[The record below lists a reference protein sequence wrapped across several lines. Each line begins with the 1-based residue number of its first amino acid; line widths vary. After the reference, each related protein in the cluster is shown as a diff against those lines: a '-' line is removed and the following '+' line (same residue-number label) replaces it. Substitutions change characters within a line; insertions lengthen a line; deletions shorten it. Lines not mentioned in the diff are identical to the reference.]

1 MKTLIRVL
9 ALAMTMLMLCSVS
22 APSLALVEPNSKTM
36 EATYAYDLDTLK
48 IQIDQW
54 HYAFKKHD
62 LRFFVAH
69 IHTANPTQLLTAFA
83 GEAYSKHNVEAP
95 SDIAARHNA
104 VLAINGDYYNYK
116 DDFGRIIRNG
126 TLYRDAGSTR
136 DHLLV
141 YADGR
146 MEGIYA
152 ADYVRDEG
160 QKFIDAGVV
169 QSFAFGPLL
178 VDNGQAT
185 VMPEKYIVSTDDTI
199 REPRTAIGMVEP
211 NHYVVVV
218 ADGRR
223 NGWSEK
229 GMTLQ
234 ELQQVFIEQGC
245 QIAYNL
251 DGGGS
256 TSLVVN
262 GERLNRSS
270 GSRER
275 DVSDIVY
282 FIPRYSKANP
292 I

>member
-1 MKTLIRVL
+1 MKIIASVL
-9 ALAMTMLMLCSVS
+9 SLMLMLACFAA
-22 APSLALVEPNSKTM
+22 APALAIVEPESKTL
-36 EATYAYDLDTLK
+36 EQTLTHNSDTLN

-54 HYAFKKHD
+54 CYAYKKHD
-62 LRFFVAH
+62 LRFFVVNLH
-69 IHTANPTQLLTAFA
+69 IANPTQMQTAFA
-83 GEAYSKHNVEAP
+83 GEAYSKRNVEAP

-116 DDFGRIIRNG
+116 DDYGMIIRNG
-126 TLYRDAGSTR
+126 ALYRSAASTR

-141 YADGR
+141 YTDGTFK
-146 MEGIYA
+146 GLPA
-152 ADYVRDEG
+152 ADYVQGSGEEHIA
-160 QKFIDAGVV
+160 QGVV

-178 VDNGQAT
+178 VMDGQAT
-185 VMPEKYIVSTDDTI
+185 VMPEKYIVSTKDTI
-199 REPRTAIGMVEP
+199 REPRTAIGMVDK
-211 NHYVVVV
+211 NHYVIIV

-234 ELQQVFIEQGC
+234 ELQQLFIEQGC
-245 QIAYNL
+245 QVAYNL

-256 TSLVVN
+256 ATLVFG
-262 GERLNRSS
+262 GEKLNRSS

-282 FIPRYSKANP
+282 FIP
-292 I
+292 

>member
-1 MKTLIRVL
+1 MNKLIKAL
-9 ALAMTMLMLCSVS
+9 ALAMTLLMLCCS
-22 APSLALVEPNSKTM
+22 AGAAFAAIAQPQSKTM
-36 EATYAYDLDTLK
+36 EETTSYDLGTLK
-48 IQIDQW
+48 LQIDQW

-69 IHTANPTQLLTAFA
+69 IYTENPTQLLTAFA
-83 GEAYSKHNVEAP
+83 GEAYSKRNVEAP
-95 SDIAARHNA
+95 SDIAARHDA

-116 DDFGRIIRNG
+116 DDFGLIIRNG
-126 TLYRDAGSTR
+126 MLYRDAGSTR

-141 YADGR
+141 YHDGR
-146 MEGIYA
+146 MEGLYA
-152 ADYVRDEG
+152 ADYVKGEG
-160 QKFIDAGVV
+160 QKHIDAGVV
-169 QSFAFGPLL
+169 QSFAFGPVL
-178 VDNGQAT
+178 VDKGEAT
-185 VMPEKYIVSTDDTI
+185 VLPAKYIVSTDETI

-211 NHYVVVV
+211 NHYVIVV

-234 ELQQVFIEQGC
+234 ELQQVFVEQGC

-262 GERLNRSS
+262 GARLNRSS

-282 FIPRYSKANP
+282 FTK
-292 I
+292 

>member
-1 MKTLIRVL
+1 MKILTSALVL
-9 ALAMTMLMLCSVS
+9 ALAMLMLSS
-22 APSLALVEPNSKTM
+22 ACTLAQAAAEPESKTM
-36 EATYAYDLDTLK
+36 ESTTAYDLDTLK

-54 HYAFKKHD
+54 HYAFRKHD

-69 IHTANPTQLLTAFA
+69 IYTNNPAQLMTAFA
-83 GEAYSKHNVEAP
+83 GGAYSKDSAEAP
-95 SDIAARHNA
+95 SDIAARNGA

-116 DDFGRIIRNG
+116 DNYGLIIRNG
-126 TLYRDAGSTR
+126 TLYREGGSSR
-136 DHLLV
+136 DHLLI

-146 MEGIYA
+146 MKGLYA
-152 ADYVRDEG
+152 ADYVRSEG
-160 QKFIDAGVV
+160 QKYIDDGVV
-169 QSFAFGPLL
+169 QSFYFGPLL
-178 VDNGQAT
+178 VDHGQAT
-185 VMPEKYIVSTDDTI
+185 ALPEEYIISTLDDA

-234 ELQQVFIEQGC
+234 ELQQVFVEQGC
-245 QIAYNL
+245 QVAYNL

-256 TSLVVN
+256 TSLVIN

-275 DVSDIVY
+275 DVSDIIG
-282 FIPRYSKANP
+282 FIP
-292 I
+292 

>member
-1 MKTLIRVL
+1 MKKTARLAALLAAALLLCIVSAC
-9 ALAMTMLMLCSVS
+9 ALAAPAVPKSV
-22 APSLALVEPNSKTM
+22 TM
-36 EATYAYDLDTLK
+36 EETVSHDFGSLK

-54 HYAFKKHD
+54 RHEFSKQD
-62 LRFFVAH
+62 LRYFVVDIYVDDPA
-69 IHTANPTQLLTAFA
+69 QLQTAFA
-83 GEAYSKHNVEAP
+83 GEAYSKRNVEAT
-95 SDIAARHNA
+95 SDIAARHDA

-116 DDFGRIIRNG
+116 DDFGMIIRNG
-126 TLYRDAGSTR
+126 VLYRDAGSTR

-141 YADGR
+141 YADGTF
-146 MEGIYA
+146 EGLLA
-152 ADYVRDEG
+152 ADYVKGEG
-160 QKFIDAGVV
+160 QKYIDAGVV

-178 VDNGQAT
+178 VSGGQA
-185 VMPEKYIVSTDDTI
+185 VELPEKYIISTLSDA
-199 REPRTAIGMVEP
+199 REPRTAIGMVDK

-223 NGWSEK
+223 NDWSEK

-245 QIAYNL
+245 QVAYNL

-256 TSLVVN
+256 STLVLN
-262 GERLNRSS
+262 GEKINRSS

-282 FIPRYSKANP
+282 FIP
-292 I
+292 

>member
-1 MKTLIRVL
+1 MKILTRAL
-9 ALAMTMLMLCSVS
+9 ALLLTTAMLCSVGS
-22 APSLALVEPNSKTM
+22 IALAAVATPQSKALEQT
-36 EATYAYDLDTLK
+36 TTHDFGTLK
-48 IQIDQW
+48 LQVDQW
-54 HYAFKKHD
+54 LYAFKKHD
-62 LRFFVAH
+62 LRFFVVN
-69 IHTANPTQLLTAFA
+69 IHTENPTQLLTAFA
-83 GEAYSKHNVEAP
+83 GEAYSRNAVEAP
-95 SDIAARHNA
+95 SDIAARHDA
-104 VLAINGDYYNYK
+104 ALAINGDYYNYK
-116 DDFGRIIRNG
+116 DDFGLIIRNG
-126 TLYRDAGSTR
+126 MLYRQAGSTR

-146 MEGIYA
+146 MEGLYA

-160 QKFIDAGVV
+160 EKHIAAGVV

-178 VDNGQAT
+178 VDGGEAT
-185 VMPEKYIVSTDDTI
+185 VLPEKYIVSTDDTI

-211 NHYVVVV
+211 NHYVIVV

-245 QIAYNL
+245 KIAYNL

-256 TSLVVN
+256 TTLVVG
-262 GERLNRSS
+262 GERINRTS

-282 FIPRYSKANP
+282 FTK
-292 I
+292 

>member
-1 MKTLIRVL
+1 MNKLIK
-9 ALAMTMLMLCSVS
+9 A
-22 APSLALVEPNSKTM
+22 LALVMTLMLLCCSAGAACAAVVQPESKTM
-36 EATYAYDLDTLK
+36 EETTSYDLGTLK
-48 IQIDQW
+48 LQIDQW

-62 LRFFVAH
+62 LRFFVVH
-69 IHTANPTQLLTAFA
+69 IHTENPTQLLTAFA
-83 GEAYSKHNVEAP
+83 GEAYSKRNVEAP

-104 VLAINGDYYNYK
+104 VLAINGDYYNYR
-116 DDFGRIIRNG
+116 DDFGLIIRNG
-126 TLYRDAGSTR
+126 MLYRDAASTR

-141 YADGR
+141 YQDGR

-152 ADYVRDEG
+152 ADYVKGEG
-160 QKFIDAGVV
+160 QKYIDAGVV

-178 VDNGQAT
+178 VDNGEDT
-185 VMPEKYIVSTDDTI
+185 ELPKKYIVSTDDTI

-211 NHYVVVV
+211 NHYVIIV

-223 NGWSEK
+223 NGWSER

-234 ELQQVFIEQGC
+234 DLQQAFIEQGC
-245 QIAYNL
+245 KIAYNL

-256 TSLVVN
+256 TTLVVN
-262 GERLNRSS
+262 GAKLNRSS

-282 FIPRYSKANP
+282 FIP
-292 I
+292 

>member
-1 MKTLIRVL
+1 MKILARAL
-9 ALAMTMLMLCSVS
+9 ALATLLLCLA
-22 APSLALVEPNSKTM
+22 APMAHAIVEPESKTL
-36 EATYAYDLDTLK
+36 EQTINIDEGTLK

-54 HYAFKKHD
+54 LYAFKKHD
-62 LRFFVAH
+62 LRFFVVNLH
-69 IHTANPTQLLTAFA
+69 IDNPTQMQTAFA
-83 GEAYSKHNVEAP
+83 GEAYSKRNVEAP

-104 VLAINGDYYNYK
+104 ILAINGDYYNYK
-116 DDFGRIIRNG
+116 DNYGMIIRNG
-126 TLYRDAGSTR
+126 MLYRSASSTR

-141 YADGR
+141 YTDGTFK
-146 MEGIYA
+146 GLFA
-152 ADYVRDEG
+152 ADYVEG
-160 QKFIDAGVV
+160 SGEQYIADGVV

-178 VDNGQAT
+178 VSGGQAT
-185 VMPEKYIVSTDDTI
+185 TMPDKYIVSTDDTI
-199 REPRTAIGMVEP
+199 REPRTAIGMVDK
-211 NHYVVVV
+211 NHYVIIV

-234 ELQQVFIEQGC
+234 ELQQLFIEQGC
-245 QIAYNL
+245 EIAYNL

-256 TSLVVN
+256 TTLVVN

-282 FIPRYSKANP
+282 FTK
-292 I
+292 

>member
-1 MKTLIRVL
+1 MKIIAR
-9 ALAMTMLMLCSVS
+9 M
-22 APSLALVEPNSKTM
+22 LALVLMLICLAAPALAIVEPESKNLEQTLTH
-36 EATYAYDLDTLK
+36 ESDTLK

-54 HYAFKKHD
+54 CYAYKKHD
-62 LRFFVAH
+62 LRFFVINLH
-69 IHTANPTQLLTAFA
+69 LNNPTQMQTAFA
-83 GEAYSKHNVEAP
+83 GEAYSKRNVEAP

-116 DDFGRIIRNG
+116 DNYGMIIRNG
-126 TLYRDAGSTR
+126 MLYRSASSTR

-141 YADGR
+141 YTDGTFK
-146 MEGIYA
+146 GLYA
-152 ADYVRDEG
+152 ADYIEG
-160 QKFIDAGVV
+160 SGEQHLSEGVV

-178 VDNGQAT
+178 VMNGEAT

-199 REPRTAIGMVEP
+199 REPRTALGMVDK
-211 NHYVVVV
+211 NHYVIIV

-234 ELQQVFIEQGC
+234 ELQQLFIEQGC
-245 QIAYNL
+245 QVAYNL

-256 TSLVVN
+256 TSLVFG

-282 FIPRYSKANP
+282 FTE
-292 I
+292 

>member
-1 MKTLIRVL
+1 MKKL
-9 ALAMTMLMLCSVS
+9 ALALVLMLLCC
-22 APSLALVEPNSKTM
+22 AATAALAAEEPQSKNLEQTI
-36 EATYAYDLDTLK
+36 THDTDTLR

-54 HYAFKKHD
+54 HYAYKKHD
-62 LRFFVAH
+62 LRFFVVNL
-69 IHTANPTQLLTAFA
+69 HTASPAQLQTAFA
-83 GEAYSKHNVEAP
+83 GEAYSKRNVEAP

-104 VLAINGDYYNYK
+104 ALAINGDYYNYK
-116 DDFGRIIRNG
+116 DDYGMIIRNG
-126 TLYRDAGSTR
+126 MLYRSAASTR

-141 YADGR
+141 YADGTFKAL
-146 MEGIYA
+146 YA
-152 ADYVRDEG
+152 ADYAKEAAEQLLAD
-160 QKFIDAGVV
+160 GVV

-178 VDNGQAT
+178 VDGGACT
-185 VMPEKYIVSTDDTI
+185 SLPEKYIISTKDTS
-199 REPRTAIGMVEP
+199 REPRTAIGMVDK
-211 NHYVVVV
+211 NHYVVIV

-234 ELQQVFIEQGC
+234 ELQQLFIEQGC

-282 FIPRYSKANP
+282 FIP
-292 I
+292 

>member
-1 MKTLIRVL
+1 MKSHIKIFALML
-9 ALAMTMLMLCSVS
+9 ALMITCFASVS
-22 APSLALVEPNSKTM
+22 ALALVEPKSKTL
-36 EATYAYDLDTLK
+36 EESTTYDSETLQ

-54 HYAFKKHD
+54 HYEYKNHD
-62 LRFFVAH
+62 LRFFIVNLH
-69 IHTANPTQLLTAFA
+69 LANPAQMQTAFA
-83 GEAYSKHNVEAP
+83 GEAYSKRNVEAP
-95 SDIAARHNA
+95 SDIAARHGA

-116 DDFGRIIRNG
+116 DDYGMIIRNG
-126 TLYRDAGSTR
+126 TLYRSASSTR

-141 YADGR
+141 YADGTFK
-146 MEGIYA
+146 GLPA
-152 ADYVRDEG
+152 ADYVKGAGEQYVAD
-160 QKFIDAGVV
+160 GVV

-178 VDNGQAT
+178 VMDGQAT
-185 VMPEKYIVSTDDTI
+185 TMPEKYIVSTKDHI
-199 REPRTAIGMVEP
+199 REPRTAIGMVNP
-211 NHYVVVV
+211 NHYVIIV

-282 FIPRYSKANP
+282 FIQ
-292 I
+292 

>member
-1 MKTLIRVL
+1 MKFLASVL
-9 ALAMTMLMLCSVS
+9 ALAAMLLCLA
-22 APSLALVEPNSKTM
+22 APMALAAEEPTGKTLEQSLNYE
-36 EATYAYDLDTLK
+36 YDTID

-62 LRFFVAH
+62 LRFFVVN
-69 IHTANPTQLLTAFA
+69 IHTTDPAQLQTAFA
-83 GEAYSKHNVEAP
+83 GEAYSRNSVEAP
-95 SDIAARHNA
+95 SDIAARHDA

-116 DDFGRIIRNG
+116 DDYGMIIRNG
-126 TLYRDAGSTR
+126 TLYRAAASTR

-141 YADGR
+141 YADGTFKSL
-146 MEGIYA
+146 YA
-152 ADYVRDEG
+152 ADYVKGTGEEY
-160 QKFIDAGVV
+160 IAAGVV
-169 QSFAFGPLL
+169 QSFAFGPIL
-178 VDNGQAT
+178 VDGGEA
-185 VMPEKYIVSTDDTI
+185 VSLLEKYILSTFDTA
-199 REPRTAIGMVEP
+199 REPRTAIGMVDK
-211 NHYVVVV
+211 NHYVIII

-223 NGWSEK
+223 SGWSEK

-282 FIPRYSKANP
+282 FRK
-292 I
+292 